1 MQYDETRLRK
11 MIDRAVRSEPDA
23 EPVFYGVSG
32 SHLYGFPSPDG
43 DIDVRG
49 FHVADAE
56 RYALLDQPDEQIV
69 VNQDGITEGF
79 EAYEE
84 IDLVSYELRKFGVLL
99 YQANFNVLEVV
110 FEADRVMNGVP
121 LEIEALQHL
130 VESHLPMDVHRA
142 YFGMARNNYRKY
154 LNPDRDSYSPTAKK
168 YLYVLR
174 GLLGAQYVLDEET
187 IRADIFELA
196 KHGLGSAELI
206 EDLVAVKLEGETA
219 TVESE
224 LAKRAEATIVD
235 LFNEL
240 DPPETV
246 EKADYRD
253 AIDDWMRKV
262 RA

>member
-1 MQYDETRLRK
+1 MQYDETRLQK
-11 MIDRAVRSEPDA
+11 LIDRAVRTDPDA

-43 DIDVRG
+43 DVDVRG
-49 FHVADAE
+49 FHVVDAE
-56 RYALLDQPDEQIV
+56 RYALLDRPDEQIV

-79 EAYEE
+79 EEFEE
-84 IDLVSYELRKFGVLL
+84 VDLVSYELRKFGVLL
-99 YQANFNVLEVV
+99 SQANFNVLEVV

-121 LEIEALQHL
+121 LEIDALQGL
-130 VESHLPMDVHRA
+130 VEAHLPMDVPRA

-154 LNPDRDSYSPTAKK
+154 LNPARESYSPTAKK

-196 KHGLGSAELI
+196 EHGLGSTDLI
-206 EDLVAVKLEGETA
+206 EQLVEVKREGETA
-219 TVESE
+219 TVEPE
-224 LAKRAEATIVD
+224 LAERAEATIVD

-246 EKADYRD
+246 DKTEYRD
-253 AIDDWMRKV
+253 DLDDWMRKV

>member
-1 MQYDETRLRK
+1 MQYDETRLREV
-11 MIDRAVRSEPDA
+11 IDRVVRSDPDA

-43 DIDVRG
+43 DVDVRG
-49 FHVADAE
+49 FHVVDAE
-56 RYALLDQPDEQIV
+56 RYAMLDRPDEQLV
-69 VNQDGITEGF
+69 VNQDGLTEGF

-84 IDLVSYELRKFGVLL
+84 IDLVSYELRKSGMLL
-99 YQANFNVLEVV
+99 YQANFNVLELV
-110 FEADRVMNGVP
+110 FETDRVMNGVP
-121 LEIEALQHL
+121 LEIEALQAL
-130 VESHLPMDVHRA
+130 VESHLPMDVPRS

-174 GLLGAQYVLDEET
+174 GLLGAQHVLDEET
-187 IRADIFELA
+187 IRADVFELA
-196 KHGLGSAELI
+196 KHGLGSTELI

-219 TVESE
+219 TVDPE
-224 LAKRAEATIVD
+224 LAERAEATIVD
-235 LFNEL
+235 LFTEL

-246 EKADYRD
+246 EKTEYRD
-253 AIDDWMRKV
+253 DLDDWMRKV